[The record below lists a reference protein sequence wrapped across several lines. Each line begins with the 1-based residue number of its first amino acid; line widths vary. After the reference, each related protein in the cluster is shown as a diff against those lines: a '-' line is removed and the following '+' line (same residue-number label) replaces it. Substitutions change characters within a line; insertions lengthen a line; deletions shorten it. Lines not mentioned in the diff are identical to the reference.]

1 VRICPDLEQEPKQ
14 YFSLF
19 DVELVKVDQ
28 VFHLSESLHFA
39 DSQATR
45 AGTEPATGVLESVGL
60 SSNKKTHLKKWD
72 APESESGLPA
82 KWDAPEFG
90 NQDCRQEWDA
100 PEFGIR
106 IAGKVGR
113 S

>member
-1 VRICPDLEQEPKQ
+1 MRICPDLEQEPKQ

-39 DSQATR
+39 DSQAAR

-72 APESESGLPA
+72 APEFAIRNAGQQ
-82 KWDAPEFG
+82 WDAPEF
-90 NQDCRQEWDA
+90 A
-100 PEFGIR
+100 IR
-106 IAGKVGR
+106 MAGKVGR